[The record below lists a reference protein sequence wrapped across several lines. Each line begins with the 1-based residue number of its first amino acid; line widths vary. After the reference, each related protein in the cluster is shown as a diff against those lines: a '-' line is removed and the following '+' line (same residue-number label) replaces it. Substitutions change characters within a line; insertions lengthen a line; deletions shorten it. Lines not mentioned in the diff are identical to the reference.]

1 MILQFER
8 AANIDLWSGRLVDG
22 EIMPH
27 GDPHA
32 HRSPG
37 RKFVDW
43 LF

>member
-22 EIMPH
+22 EIMPQE
-27 GDPHA
+27 DK
-32 HRSPG
+32 SNNPG